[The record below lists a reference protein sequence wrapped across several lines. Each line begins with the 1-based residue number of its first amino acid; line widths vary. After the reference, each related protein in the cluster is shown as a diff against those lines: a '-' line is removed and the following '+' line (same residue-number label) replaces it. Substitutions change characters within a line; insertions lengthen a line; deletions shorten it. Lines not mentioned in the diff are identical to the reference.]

1 METMGLKTNCKATSG
16 GQQITLAGS
25 RSVPPYIDQLN
36 FRRSACY
43 NVNSPLILQEALL
56 QPIAHLLTVGYKSYA
71 DP

>member
-1 METMGLKTNCKATSG
+1 METTGLKTNCKAMSS

-25 RSVPPYIDQLN
+25 VPPYVDQLN

-56 QPIAHLLTVGYKSYA
+56 QPIAHLLTVG
-71 DP
+71 

>member
-25 RSVPPYIDQLN
+25 VSPYVDQLK

-43 NVNSPLILQEALL
+43 NVNSALILQEAFL
-56 QPIAHLLTVGYKSYA
+56 QPIAHLLTVG
-71 DP
+71 